1 MGRYRRA
8 ALFGAVL
15 SCCVPACAAL
25 AEPPKW
31 GPHIDLEGRWGEGR
45 SLGDVGLFVP
55 LWQSPVSL
63 LFADLRFKYDNRD
76 SMEGNFGL
84 GLRHM
89 LPSGWNLG
97 AYGYFDRRR
106 SWSGSYFNQATLGIE
121 ALSADWDLRAN
132 AYVPFGERTKQL
144 GVLGGGAPFA
154 ELSGGTIQVVTPGS
168 TALLERALTGTD
180 AEVGWRL
187 PVFSTESLMQLRAYA
202 GGYWF
207 DGGGLV
213 DDIYGPRGRLELS
226 FDDALGVRGARFTL
240 GGEVQHDRLRGTQG
254 YAVARLRIPLQ
265 SPERAAPK
273 LTAQEVRMTE
283 RVVRDVDVVTGGG
296 EKVLAAEVRE
306 AAINAY
312 NGQTVTTAVQID
324 AASGHAALQTALD
337 NGTGGGVVILNGT
350 LTGPPSP
357 TWVYG
362 TLLGGGAVLP
372 VQGAVSG
379 AQVNFTAPGTAGSL
393 IGPMG
398 FDTIVQVTAGSVA
411 GGLTVENT
419 SLAPLSLG
427 IQGFGSDGATVFG
440 NTVRTAQGEGIIFDS
455 SNGVTITGNAITA
468 GAADGIALYFSNN
481 AMVSDN
487 MVTAGNGVNVF
498 SSTGVTISGNAFGT
512 IGHTV
517 IGYDF
522 AGFAAG
528 SGDNTWTGAGLFL
541 CGNAGGGATGNVF
554 FTDIDGNGTPAQ
566 CPP

>member
-1 MGRYRRA
+1 
-8 ALFGAVL
+8 
-15 SCCVPACAAL
+15 
-25 AEPPKW
+25 
-31 GPHIDLEGRWGEGR
+31 
-45 SLGDVGLFVP
+45 
-55 LWQSPVSL
+55 
-63 LFADLRFKYDNRD
+63 
-76 SMEGNFGL
+76 
-84 GLRHM
+84 
-89 LPSGWNLG
+89 
-97 AYGYFDRRR
+97 
-106 SWSGSYFNQATLGIE
+106 
-121 ALSADWDLRAN
+121 
-132 AYVPFGERTKQL
+132 
-144 GVLGGGAPFA
+144 
-154 ELSGGTIQVVTPGS
+154 
-168 TALLERALTGTD
+168 
-180 AEVGWRL
+180 
-187 PVFSTESLMQLRAYA
+187 MQLRAYA

-213 DDIYGPRGRLELS
+213 NDIYGPRGRLELS
-226 FDDALGVRGARFTL
+226 FDDALGIHGARFTL
-240 GGEVQHDRLRGTQG
+240 GGEVQHDRLRGTQA
-254 YAVARLRIPLQ
+254 YAMARLRIPLQ
-265 SPERAAPK
+265 APDRAAPK

-306 AAINAY
+306 AAINTY
-312 NGQTVTTAVQID
+312 NGQTVTTAVQVD
-324 AASGHAALQTALD
+324 AASGQAALRTALD
-337 NGTGGGVVILNGT
+337 NSTGSGVVILNGG
-350 LTGPPSP
+350 LTGLTTP

-379 AQVNFTAPGTAGSL
+379 TQVNFTAPGAAGSL
-393 IGPMG
+393 AGQVS

-419 SLAPLSLG
+419 SLAPLSVG
-427 IQGFGSDGATVFG
+427 IQGVGSDGATVFG
-440 NTVRTAQGEGIIFDS
+440 NTVSTAQGEGIIFDS

-481 AMVSDN
+481 ATVSGN
-487 MVTAGNGVNVF
+487 MVTAGDGVNVI